1 VNFLYNPGSKAAT
14 NTKIILGNQRMELTA
29 KLDAP
34 TQTISNVLAKLQSPF
49 LLYIRVYVA
58 WVFLKSGMHKIGDWE
73 TTLMLFEYEYQVPLL
88 SFEFAAYLATFGELV
103 FPVFLIA
110 GLGTRYIAIALT
122 LINIIAVVS
131 YYATLAKGA
140 GLVWH
145 YMWGSMLLTNV
156 IFGGGFFSI
165 DQWLKA
171 KLGRD

>member
-1 VNFLYNPGSKAAT
+1 MGL
-14 NTKIILGNQRMELTA
+14 ID

-34 TQTISNVLAKLQSPF
+34 TQTIGNGLSMLQSPF
-49 LLYIRVYVA
+49 LLFIRVYVA

-73 TTLMLFEYEYQVPLL
+73 TTLVLFEYEYQVPLL
-88 SFEFAAYLATFGELV
+88 NFELAAYLATFGELV

-110 GLGTRYIAIALT
+110 GLGTRVVAIALS
-122 LINIIAVVS
+122 LVNIIAVVS

-145 YMWGSMLLTNV
+145 YLWGSMLLTNV
-156 IFGGGFFSI
+156 IYGGGFFSV

-171 KLGRD
+171 KLGKD